1 MLGAGAFGVARL
13 ARRAVQGD
21 SILKAD
27 IRRTWD
33 LVPGSSA
40 KKVAVCSRSPGVHAV
55 ATLRFGQWLLRQR
68 LLLRVPLEPLYQ
80 WQSYRVRTRWGIE
93 IPRRVDIDE
102 GLYIGHFGDIHV
114 SAGAKIGKN
123 CILSQGVTVG
133 MSGTGEKKGCPELG
147 DSVYISPGAKV
158 FGKITVG
165 DNVKIGANAVVH
177 DDIPANSL
185 VLLSPGYEVVPR
197 KDVPAA

>member
-1 MLGAGAFGVARL
+1 MLGAGAYGAARL

-33 LVPGSSA
+33 LVPGSIA

-55 ATLRFGQWLLRQR
+55 ATLRFGQWLLGQR
-68 LLLRVPLEPLYQ
+68 LLVRAPLEPVYQ

-133 MSGTGEKKGCPELG
+133 MSGAGENKGCPELG
-147 DSVYISPGAKV
+147 DNVYVSPGAKV

-177 DDIPANSL
+177 HDIPADSL

-197 KDVPAA
+197 ADAPAE